1 MRWVRMAETLSGG
14 GPGGRDWRDYPAGAS
29 LEVEDW
35 EAEDLIRIRLAVPD
49 PEGGKGVTAAP
60 EPGAAAPAAES
71 EPGAG
76 APAAAPEDGTGVSP
90 LAQASPLAEVS
101 GTAAGVLPAPEPEPE
116 PPPPLPPEPPPEPE
130 PLPVKLPPPEP
141 PVVLRP
147 LPADP
152 KQAWV
157 DYAIAQGE
165 DPDVA
170 PRLTKADIM
179 SKYGGRLL
187 CLISAWGISG

>member
-14 GPGGRDWRDYPAGAS
+14 GPGGRDWRDFPAGAS

-101 GTAAGVLPAPEPEPE
+101 GTAAGVLPAPEPEP
-116 PPPPLPPEPPPEPE
+116 
-130 PLPVKLPPPEP
+130 LPVKLPPPEP

>member
-1 MRWVRMAETLSGG
+1 
-14 GPGGRDWRDYPAGAS
+14 
-29 LEVEDW
+29 
-35 EAEDLIRIRLAVPD
+35 
-49 PEGGKGVTAAP
+49 
-60 EPGAAAPAAES
+60 
-71 EPGAG
+71 
-76 APAAAPEDGTGVSP
+76 
-90 LAQASPLAEVS
+90 
-101 GTAAGVLPAPEPEPE
+101 
-116 PPPPLPPEPPPEPE
+116 
-130 PLPVKLPPPEP
+130 
-141 PVVLRP
+141 VVLRP